1 LTLDIFAAFAPIFA
15 ALNPSEDFLTFS
27 NGIFD
32 QRLEDETRKL
42 VLKKKENSPSFFFS
56 VHRCMQRSHNDRRR
70 TRVMRALAL
79 CMLMP
84 LAHRFV
90 LPGVRVLVCVC
101 VCVCVVSPLSS
112 CAARTSFAGG
122 LCGKR

>member
-1 LTLDIFAAFAPIFA
+1 
-15 ALNPSEDFLTFS
+15 
-27 NGIFD
+27 
-32 QRLEDETRKL
+32 
-42 VLKKKENSPSFFFS
+42 
-56 VHRCMQRSHNDRRR
+56 
-70 TRVMRALAL
+70 MRALAL

-101 VCVCVVSPLSS
+101 VCVCVWCLRFPLVRY
-112 CAARTSFAGG
+112 AHLLQG